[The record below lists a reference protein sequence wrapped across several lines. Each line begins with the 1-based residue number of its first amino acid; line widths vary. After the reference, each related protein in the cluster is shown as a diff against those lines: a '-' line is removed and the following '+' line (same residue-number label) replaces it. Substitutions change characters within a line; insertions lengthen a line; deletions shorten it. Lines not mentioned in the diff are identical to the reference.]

1 MAEKLS
7 WSELRRAL
15 AARASISE
23 KEANAFLAALN
34 AQIIEALKNDK
45 QVKINGLGTFKL
57 QAVAPRKSVN
67 VTTGEEI
74 TIEGYNKVAFVPE
87 AGVKE
92 LVETVNGTQNTEH
105 RAQTDNAAKTAE
117 GDPIQKLGAQAEE
130 IVDLLGDLGQSP
142 KEEESKAEEPK
153 AEEPKAEEQKAEEP
167 VVVAP
172 VVVAPVVEEPKP
184 EEKKEEKPKK
194 KSHFWRDTLICVVI
208 LLILL
213 VIGYFFFREQV
224 SGWVDSL
231 VHLVKDKTELKVDEA
246 ALTDEENAVLFEDEL
261 NAAEQALA
269 DEAAVIE
276 PEEVKANDLSEFT
289 YSNLITTESLPVGS
303 RLAWLA
309 RKYYGSPIYWP
320 YIFAANE
327 DRIVDPDVIPVGTAI
342 RVPELT
348 KEQLDT
354 TNVQVLQ
361 LLEKLRKGN

>member
-1 MAEKLS
+1 MLLEIL
-7 WSELRRAL
+7 
-15 AARASISE
+15 
-23 KEANAFLAALN
+23 
-34 AQIIEALKNDK
+34 
-45 QVKINGLGTFKL
+45 QV
-57 QAVAPRKSVN
+57 
-67 VTTGEEI
+67 
-74 TIEGYNKVAFVPE
+74 
-87 AGVKE
+87 
-92 LVETVNGTQNTEH
+92 
-105 RAQTDNAAKTAE
+105 
-117 GDPIQKLGAQAEE
+117 
-130 IVDLLGDLGQSP
+130 LL
-142 KEEESKAEEPK
+142 
-153 AEEPKAEEQKAEEP
+153 
-167 VVVAP
+167 
-172 VVVAPVVEEPKP
+172 
-184 EEKKEEKPKK
+184 
-194 KSHFWRDTLICVVI
+194 
-208 LLILL
+208 
-213 VIGYFFFREQV
+213 
-224 SGWVDSL
+224 DSL

-276 PEEVKANDLSEFT
+276 PGEVTANDLSEFT

>member
-45 QVKINGLGTFKL
+45 QVKINGFGTFKL

-117 GDPIQKLGAQAEE
+117 VDPIQKLGAQAEE

-142 KEEESKAEEPK
+142 KEEEPK

-231 VHLVKDKTELKVDEA
+231 VHLVKDKTNEG
-246 ALTDEENAVLFEDEL
+246 
-261 NAAEQALA
+261 
-269 DEAAVIE
+269 
-276 PEEVKANDLSEFT
+276 
-289 YSNLITTESLPVGS
+289 NLLIKICDG
-303 RLAWLA
+303 
-309 RKYYGSPIYWP
+309 
-320 YIFAANE
+320 
-327 DRIVDPDVIPVGTAI
+327 
-342 RVPELT
+342 
-348 KEQLDT
+348 
-354 TNVQVLQ
+354 
-361 LLEKLRKGN
+361 